1 MELSRISSLTLEE
14 LHLAHRNGDFPN
26 HLESFTLDELVRL
39 SRLNEHSEEEEVF
52 EDAHER

>member
-39 SRLNEHSEEEEVF
+39 SRLNEHSKEEEVF